1 MATADYFL
9 LIIHSKIII
18 LADTESRDHPMG
30 IWLDFFAFSFFIS
43 FSYEKNNREKE
54 KRDEREIKNKKDDFD
69 HQS

>member
-9 LIIHSKIII
+9 LIIHSKIVI

-30 IWLDFFAFSFFIS
+30 IWLDFLLLVSIFLFLMKRIT
-43 FSYEKNNREKE
+43 ERRKKETRERSKKE
-54 KRDEREIKNKKDDFD
+54 EDDFD